1 MKNIKTNGI
10 SSDELNER
18 LDGQM
23 LTIERVGI
31 LLEDAKAEPNV
42 IIGLDTE
49 SLAKLMELL
58 SAYETFLEHFKDTT
72 EDTVATIRGLME
84 VRDNCRCET
93 DEDVDE
99 DLDEYDSS
107 EEPE

>member
-1 MKNIKTNGI
+1 MKSVKTTGI

-18 LDGQM
+18 LDEQM

-31 LLEDAKAEPNV
+31 LLEDAKVEQGV
-42 IIGLDTE
+42 IIALDPE

-58 SAYETFLEHFKDTT
+58 SAYETFLEHFRDTT
-72 EDTVATIRGLME
+72 SDTVATIRGLME

-93 DEDVDE
+93 DEDADE